1 MAVQTKEQVLSLL
14 QEHHHDMCAFGVRRL
29 GLFGSFVR
37 EQQGRESDVD
47 MLVEFEPGAKT
58 FDAFMQ
64 LAFFLEALFERRVE
78 LLTPESLSPYIGP
91 HILREMTYVSFDD
104 TVSPAYPHRDP
115 VSPGPGTGVGARDL
129 SAR

>member
-14 QEHHHDMCAFGVRRL
+14 QKHRHHLRACGVRRL

-37 EQQGRESDVD
+37 EQQGRESAVD

-64 LAFFLEALFERRVE
+64 LAFFLEVLFGRRVE
-78 LLTPESLSPYIGP
+78 LVTPESLSPYIGP
-91 HILREMTYVSFDD
+91 HILREMIYGHVKN
-104 TVSPAYPHRDP
+104 
-115 VSPGPGTGVGARDL
+115 
-129 SAR
+129 